1 MLTNNPFHFFSFHLF
16 FQFSFN
22 FAENQEKF
30 FLYLFISVT
39 VGVLLCLTLVIGRL
53 VLQKRQAKSDKKS
66 SPKNQSQNGSTGET
80 TIPNGFSDDI
90 SEIDGDIDMTTTT
103 LPVPSVSR
111 NEVSYISFTILILIS
126 LMFAQF
132 QWNTFT
138 LSTSI
143 FV

>member
-1 MLTNNPFHFFSFHLF
+1 MKRNIIISKWCKLTKPIRFPFSS
-16 FQFSFN
+16 Q

-111 NEVSYISFTILILIS
+111 NEVSNISMPFLAI
-126 LMFAQF
+126 
-132 QWNTFT
+132 
-138 LSTSI
+138 
-143 FV
+143 

>member
-1 MLTNNPFHFFSFHLF
+1 M
-16 FQFSFN
+16 
-22 FAENQEKF
+22 
-30 FLYLFISVT
+30 
-39 VGVLLCLTLVIGRL
+39 LLCLTLVIGRL

-111 NEVSYISFTILILIS
+111 NEVSNISMPFLAI
-126 LMFAQF
+126 
-132 QWNTFT
+132 
-138 LSTSI
+138 
-143 FV
+143 